1 MRVGSAPVLFAASLA
16 LGFVTLTLNQ
26 RSARA
31 ENPTHEIQKLTPPAK
46 VGSPA
51 TVSVTVLGKNGWHVN
66 DQAPITLAL
75 KPADGVD
82 LPKAKLARA
91 DLSQSTPESARF
103 DVPFSA
109 TTAGRKTIAAEAR
122 FVMCQEQ
129 ACKPVK
135 ETLALEVD
143 VTAPIAAAT
152 PPAAKRPAKK

>member
-1 MRVGSAPVLFAASLA
+1 MRLGSASILCATSLA
-16 LGFVTLTLNQ
+16 LGFAILTLNHG
-26 RSARA
+26 SASA
-31 ENPTHEIQKLTPPAK
+31 DNPTHEIQKLTPPTK
-46 VGSPA
+46 VGSPG

-75 KPADGVD
+75 KPDAGVD

-109 TTAGRKTIAAEAR
+109 TSPGRKTIAAEAR

-135 ETLALEVD
+135 ETLALEID
-143 VTAPIAAAT
+143 VAAPAAA
-152 PPAAKRPAKK
+152 AASVVKRPTKK